1 MSAITTI
8 AFDGDDT
15 LWHNERLFSLTQDR
29 FRALLQDYV
38 SDMDIDAR
46 LQAAE
51 VRNLAI
57 FGYGIK
63 GFILSMIET
72 AIDMTDGRVDPR
84 EIQTIINHGKEMLAH
99 PVELMDG
106 VREGIEPLRDRY
118 RLMVITKGDL
128 FDQESKLARS
138 GLADLFWKIEIVS
151 EKDEATYRRIL
162 RAHDINPGEF
172 LMVGNSVRSDILP
185 VLAVGGRAVHVPY
198 HLTWVHERA
207 ELSREASGVWTIESL
222 LELPALLNEP

>member
-1 MSAITTI
+1 MGIPGRERASLRRCGGLRLLSDITTI

-15 LWHNERLFSLTQDR
+15 LWHNERLFSVTQDR
-29 FRALLQDYV
+29 FRALLQGYV
-38 SDMDIDAR
+38 SDIDIDAR

-51 VRNLAI
+51 VRNLTI

-84 EIQTIINHGKEMLAH
+84 DIQTIIDHGKEMLAH

-106 VREGIEPLRDRY
+106 VREGIEPLRGRY

-138 GLADLFWKIEIVS
+138 GLAELFWKIEIVS
-151 EKDEATYRRIL
+151 
-162 RAHDINPGEF
+162 GE
-172 LMVGNSVRSDILP
+172 R
-185 VLAVGGRAVHVPY
+185 
-198 HLTWVHERA
+198 
-207 ELSREASGVWTIESL
+207 
-222 LELPALLNEP
+222 